1 MTAAVVAKQ
10 PSGTKGCCLDR
21 YMIFS
26 KTDMLQQR
34 KGVAAA
40 ALGGNDGGGGGGGD
54 ALVWDHAGV
63 DVASPSIH
71 GSLSIYLYVLLE
83 RVLERGGVVL

>member
-40 ALGGNDGGGGGGGD
+40 ALSGNDGGGD
-54 ALVWDHAGV
+54 ALVWDNAGV